1 LRVIQARNK
10 LDNRFYAI
18 KRIRLRS
25 DDPDYNKR
33 IMREVITL
41 SRLHHDHIVRYYQ
54 AWTEVEGTVAS
65 PSVESVRP
73 PR

>member
-1 LRVIQARNK
+1 

-18 KRIRLRS
+18 KRIRLRN

-54 AWTEVEGTVAS
+54 AWTEVEGTDCVLLGAG
-65 PSVESVRP
+65 PARP
-73 PR
+73 PD